1 MTLQLCPKV
10 FRIRLKSIKRALR
23 HAAMYSGSEGVKHSV
38 QTFKVLLT
46 VYQSTVIAKSTVQH
60 ISVK

>member
-1 MTLQLCPKV
+1 
-10 FRIRLKSIKRALR
+10 
-23 HAAMYSGSEGVKHSV
+23 MYSGSEGVKHSV